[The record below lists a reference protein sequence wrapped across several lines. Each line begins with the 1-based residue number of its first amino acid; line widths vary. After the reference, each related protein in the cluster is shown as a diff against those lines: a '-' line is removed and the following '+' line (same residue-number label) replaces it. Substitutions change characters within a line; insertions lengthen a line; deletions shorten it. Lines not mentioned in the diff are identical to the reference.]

1 MKVSTGYRNH
11 KNITGDNEAAING
24 GVIRIYGSTVSE
36 VESLTL
42 IPATADAAIG
52 SATLLCTV
60 SNNSA
65 GTGINLATTSSSGVI
80 AKAAAETWSG
90 EYVATG
96 YPSFARWSAIADA
109 GALSTTEKRLQL
121 TVGTV
126 GKEFIISTALKTI
139 GTIQRVDAA
148 YLGEPAE

>member
-11 KNITGDNEAAING
+11 KNITGDNESALNG
-24 GVIRIYGSTVSE
+24 KVLKIYGSIVSE

-42 IPATADAAIG
+42 IPATADASIG
-52 SATLLCTV
+52 AATLLCTV
-60 SNNSA
+60 SNNGA
-65 GTGINLATTSSSGVI
+65 GTGINLDTTSTSGVI
-80 AKAAAETWSG
+80 AKAPAETWQG
-90 EYVATG
+90 TYGVTG
-96 YPSFARWSAIADA
+96 YPSFARWCEIADA
-109 GALSTTEKRLQL
+109 GALSTTDKRLQL

-126 GKEFIISTALKTI
+126 GKEFIISTALKTS